1 MTWLPRGREIMLLR
15 SMLVAFLV
23 AGLGG
28 CASLQSPEMAGGQ
41 PPASPDAFAHRTASN
56 HLVLYWNCAKPAPDA
71 LRVEGIAQNPGESQE
86 VRSLEF
92 ELVGVDSRER
102 AVSEVQGTARDPGI
116 GTNQTSPFLLDL
128 PTVGG
133 EVRFDLYY
141 DYQFSEGDQT
151 DALLAGPPMV
161 LSRLSPQGNRFLVR
175 DVCSESQ
182 HRRR

>member
-1 MTWLPRGREIMLLR
+1 MLLR
-15 SMLVAFLV
+15 YMLVAVLV
-23 AGLGG
+23 VEMAG
-28 CASLQSPEMAGGQ
+28 CASIQSPEMAGGQ
-41 PPASPDAFAHRTASN
+41 PPASPEAFAHRTASN
-56 HLVLYWNCAKPAPDA
+56 HVVLYWNCARPTPEV
-71 LRVEGIAQNPGESQE
+71 LRVEGIAQNPWESQE

-92 ELVGVDSRER
+92 ELVGVDAREH
-102 AVSEVQGTARDPGI
+102 AVSEVTGEARDPGI

-128 PTVGG
+128 RTVGS
-133 EVRFDLYY
+133 ETRFDLYY

-161 LSRLSPQGNRFLVR
+161 ASRLSPQGNRFLVW